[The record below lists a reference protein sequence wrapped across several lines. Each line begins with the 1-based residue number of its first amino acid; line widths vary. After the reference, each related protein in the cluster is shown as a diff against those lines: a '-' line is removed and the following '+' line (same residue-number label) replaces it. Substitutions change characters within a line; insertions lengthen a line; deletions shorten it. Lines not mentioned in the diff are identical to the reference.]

1 MTIHPESPPLTPNW
15 WILTSTGGGRSVGT
29 STSPVLQRSGTP
41 VPAVTPATN
50 RDVRDGQSEP
60 LSLRTPPRPASPDE
74 ATTVTAERRGVLEPR
89 AAEADTQ
96 MPSHAE
102 RRAKRSLRSWSPY
115 LSKSSMH
122 AAIRSNLVLFG
133 TGFQPKNLLVK
144 KEQEYWCLV
153 LSTPCSDPSFPA
165 FIRKKGATYCIYSSK
180 IFTKGPHME
189 VGPLKKNG
197 ARTCRPMPDIAAG
210 KMS

>member
-1 MTIHPESPPLTPNW
+1 MT
-15 WILTSTGGGRSVGT
+15 
-29 STSPVLQRSGTP
+29 
-41 VPAVTPATN
+41 ATN
-50 RDVRDGQSEP
+50 RHARFPGQLNR
-60 LSLRTPPRPASPDE
+60 LSLRTPPRPASDE
-74 ATTVTAERRGVLEPR
+74 VTTVTAERRGVLEPR

>member
-89 AAEADTQ
+89 AAEAADTQ

-122 AAIRSNLVLFG
+122 AATLFFLVLAEAKKPLSEKG
-133 TGFQPKNLLVK
+133 TRMTGAWCFPLLFQIPHSQRSSGK
-144 KEQEYWCLV
+144 KEQHIVFL
-153 LSTPCSDPSFPA
+153 PQ
-165 FIRKKGATYCIYSSK
+165 RSSQK
-180 IFTKGPHME
+180 DHVWK
-189 VGPLKKNG
+189 
-197 ARTCRPMPDIAAG
+197 
-210 KMS
+210 